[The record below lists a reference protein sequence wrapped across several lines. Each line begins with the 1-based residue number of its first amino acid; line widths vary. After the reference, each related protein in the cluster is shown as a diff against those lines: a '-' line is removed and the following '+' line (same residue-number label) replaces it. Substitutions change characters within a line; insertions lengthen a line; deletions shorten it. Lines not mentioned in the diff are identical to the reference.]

1 MHCALSIS
9 VLFILLMHLV
19 TGAAANYTNK
29 KVIFKNCAPFTL
41 SQSSSLNPCYLVQAS
56 PQLK

>member
-29 KVIFKNCAPFTL
+29 KVIFKNCAPFT
-41 SQSSSLNPCYLVQAS
+41 PCYLVQAS